1 MNDTG
6 IVLACTP
13 LRLTLGGG
21 GTDLSLYSSHFGG
34 DVLTVAISLWVTVVA
49 SRGSLDGNFR
59 YSHEETHAAGTV
71 EALTEPYVREAL
83 RLTDTSTPCQIAS
96 LGPVPAGTGLGSSG
110 AFSVSLVAA
119 LNRLN
124 RRTMSREEL
133 IEQACELEIGR
144 LGMPIGKQ
152 DHYACALGGLRRL
165 VIDTSGRVS
174 EFDVPVAEG
183 VVERLEQSLLL
194 FYTGRR
200 RDSAAQLA
208 RPDTASALSRRI
220 EQLHHIRKLGDQTR
234 TALERGDLDEV
245 AALLSEHWKIKR
257 GSESSRWDEYL
268 DLARQHGAA
277 AGKIVGAGGGGF
289 LLLFAEPTAHDA
301 VIAALGRLRLSHV
314 PFRFVEEG
322 LTVTD
327 LNGHGLTNRLEQQ

>member
-1 MNDTG
+1 MSDTG
-6 IVLACTP
+6 VVLARAP

-21 GTDLSLYSSHFGG
+21 GTDLPLYSSRFGG

-49 SRGSLDGNFR
+49 SRGSLDGTYR
-59 YSHEETHAAGTV
+59 YSHEETHTAGTA
-71 EALTEPYVREAL
+71 EALTQPYVREAL
-83 RLTDTSTPCQIAS
+83 RLTGMSTPCQITS

-124 RRTMSREEL
+124 GRVLSQGEL

-165 VIDTSGRVS
+165 VIDTSGTVN
-174 EFDVPVAEG
+174 EFTVPVAEET
-183 VVERLEQSLLL
+183 VKQLERSLLL

-208 RPDTASALSRRI
+208 RPGSAPALSRRV

-234 TALERGDLDEV
+234 AALERGNLDEI
-245 AALLSEHWKIKR
+245 AALLHEHWKIKR
-257 GSESSRWDEYL
+257 QRESSRWDEYL
-268 DLARQHGAA
+268 ELARRHGAA

-289 LLLFAEPTAHDA
+289 LLLFAEPSAQGGVLTALSCLD
-301 VIAALGRLRLSHV
+301 LSHV

-327 LNGHGLTNRLEQQ
+327 L

>member
-1 MNDTG
+1 MNSPG
-6 IVLACTP
+6 IVLARTP

-21 GTDLSLYSSHFGG
+21 GTDLPLYSSRFGA

-49 SRGSLDGNFR
+49 GRGSVDGGFR
-59 YSHEETHAAGTV
+59 FSHEQTHTAGSV
-71 EALTEPYVREAL
+71 EEVANPYVREAL
-83 RLTDTSTPCQIAS
+83 RLTGTTVPCQIAS

-110 AFSVSLVAA
+110 AFAVGLVAA
-119 LNRLN
+119 LHRLN
-124 RRTMSREEL
+124 GRVLSRAEL
-133 IEQACELEIGR
+133 IEQACELEMGQ

-174 EFDVPVAEG
+174 EFDVPVADG
-183 VVERLEQSLLL
+183 VVDQLEQSLLL
-194 FYTGRR
+194 FYTDRR

-208 RPDTASALSRRI
+208 RPATAAALSRRV

-245 AALLSEHWKIKR
+245 AALLDQHWKVKR
-257 GSESSRWDEYL
+257 ERESSRWDEYL
-268 DLARQHGAA
+268 ELARHHGAA

-289 LLLFAEPTAHDA
+289 LLLFAEPAAHA
-301 VIAALGRLRLSHV
+301 GVIGALSASGLSHI

-327 LNGHGLTNRLEQQ
+327 LTADRPADRSEHQ

>member
-1 MNDTG
+1 MSGTG
-6 IVLACTP
+6 VVLARAP

-21 GTDLSLYSSHFGG
+21 GTDLPLYSNRFGG

-49 SRGSLDGNFR
+49 SRGSLDGTFR
-59 YSHEETHAAGTV
+59 YNHEETHTAGTA
-71 EALTEPYVREAL
+71 EALTQPYVREAL
-83 RLTDTSTPCQIAS
+83 RLTGMSTPCQITS

-110 AFSVSLVAA
+110 AFSVSLIAA

-124 RRTMSREEL
+124 GRALSRDQL
-133 IEQACELEIGR
+133 IEQACELEIDR

-165 VIDTSGRVS
+165 VIDTSGKAK
-174 EFDVPVAEG
+174 EFNVPVDTET
-183 VVERLEQSLLL
+183 VQELERSLLL

-200 RDSAAQLA
+200 RDSAAHLA
-208 RPDTASALSRRI
+208 RPGSALDLSRRV

-234 TALERGDLDEV
+234 SALERGNLDEI
-245 AALLSEHWKIKR
+245 AALLHEHWKIKR
-257 GSESSRWDEYL
+257 QRESSRWDEYL
-268 DLARQHGAA
+268 ELARQHGAA

-289 LLLFAEPTAHDA
+289 LLLFAEPPTQCA
-301 VIAALGRLRLSHV
+301 VIAALGRLGLRHV

-327 LNGHGLTNRLEQQ
+327 L